1 MHLKRTLAASALGL
15 AMCGAASAAVIDFD
29 TSNGVGVINGQD
41 IYNIMSAD
49 GSVSA
54 SVTTI
59 VNPSGSTTVARAYAT
74 VDGAGNPRGGRDPDI
89 EPTYVVVDTLGP
101 LVDPINNVLVVD
113 ETPDDRNNTG
123 NEVDDNRSGGVIT
136 FNFTA
141 MDVLFSGVTFID
153 DGSLV
158 VSGSLDGNAVFSS
171 VIDNGRTE
179 NALQRLALGTSAL
192 VDQLTF
198 DFGSNSGAIDNVMVS
213 AVPLPAGV
221 ALLMTGLGAL
231 GFARRRKST

>member
-59 VNPSGSTTVARAYAT
+59 VNPSGSTTVASAYAT

-136 FNFTA
+136 LNFTA

-179 NALQRLALGTSAL
+179 NALQRLALGTSAR

>member
-1 MHLKRTLAASALGL
+1 MIFKRTLATTAIGL
-15 AMCGAASAAVIDFD
+15 LMGGAASAAVIDFD
-29 TSNGVGVINGQD
+29 SSNGVAVINGQD
-41 IYNIMSAD
+41 IYSIMSAD
-49 GSVSA
+49 GSVTANVST
-54 SVTTI
+54 V
-59 VNPSGSTTVARAYAT
+59 VNPSGNTTVARAYAT

-101 LVDPINNVLVVD
+101 LVAPINNVLVVD

-136 FNFTA
+136 FDFTA

-153 DGSLV
+153 DGSLI
-158 VSGSLDGNAVFSS
+158 VSGSLDGNTVFSNT
-171 VIDNGRTE
+171 INNGNTE
-179 NALQRLALGTSAL
+179 NALQRLALGTSAR

-198 DFGSNSGAIDNVMVS
+198 DFGRNSGAIDNVLVS

-221 ALLMTGLGAL
+221 ALLMTGLAAL
-231 GFARRRKST
+231 GFARRRKSA